1 MRRLLALPLL
11 LLAAPSAADDLKA
24 SDPVKL
30 DVTIYRD
37 PYRDSGSIEL
47 DNLGG
52 FAVITETRRVT
63 IPAGKHRLR
72 FEGVVDGIIPE
83 SAIITGLPGGVIEKN
98 QDADLLSPSALLRAA
113 RGRVISLTRTDP
125 ATGKQVRVPAEIVS
139 ASEDGVV
146 FKSKQGTESLR
157 CSGMPETF
165 RYDTTLSGIP
175 ARPTLS
181 VQTRSPRAVE
191 ATVTL
196 TYVAEQFDW
205 GANYT
210 MKVNDDGKTV
220 DFGGW
225 ITLANGNSVSLEKA
239 QVRVV
244 AGKLNREDYE
254 RLTGPSEQV
263 VAKCWPMQTTSDIPE
278 KPGRPYQLVRPDR
291 FTGNAYL
298 SDEIVVS
305 AQLRREAMMSAATP
319 VTVVSADSLEQLGDL
334 KLYRLP
340 YPSTVAARQMKQVR
354 LIDLK
359 GVAYERV
366 FWVDAAIDSDR
377 SDVEWEHPALTYSLR
392 NDKAHGLG
400 LPIPSGSYLIQQDQF
415 GLTMVVDET
424 GGRDRAVGEVIGIAG
439 PENSDLSWR
448 QRLLEVRQDGKRVIR
463 SYVIEVRNASARP
476 AVFWVTPDGAP
487 NLVRAS
493 SLPLVS
499 EQGRQRWRLE
509 VPANGA
515 AQLSFSAVS
524 D

>member
-11 LLAAPSAADDLKA
+11 LLAVPTLADEIKA

-30 DVTIYRD
+30 EVTIYRD

-52 FAVITETRRVT
+52 FAVVTETRRVT

-83 SAIITGLPGGVIEKN
+83 SAIVTGLPGGVIEKN
-98 QDADLLSPSALLRAA
+98 QDADLLSPSALMRAA
-113 RGRVISLTRTDP
+113 RGKVISLTRTDP
-125 ATGKQVRVPAEIVS
+125 ATGKKVRVPAEIVS
-139 ASEDGVV
+139 ASAEGVV

-157 CSGMPETF
+157 CSGLPETF
-165 RYDTTLSGIP
+165 RYDTSLSGVP

-210 MKVNDDGKTV
+210 MHINDDGKTV

-239 QVRVV
+239 QVHVV

-263 VAKCWPMQTTSDIPE
+263 VAKCWPMQNTSDIPE

-298 SDEIVVS
+298 SDEIVVT
-305 AQLRREAMMSAATP
+305 AELRREYTQNSPLA
-319 VTVVSADSLEQLGDL
+319 VTTISSDSLEQLGDL

-359 GVAYERV
+359 DVAYERA
-366 FWVDAAIDSDR
+366 FWVRWR
-377 SDVEWEHPALTYSLR
+377 S
-392 NDKAHGLG
+392 
-400 LPIPSGSYLIQQDQF
+400 IPTGPTSSGSTL
-415 GLTMVVDET
+415 
-424 GGRDRAVGEVIGIAG
+424 R
-439 PENSDLSWR
+439 
-448 QRLLEVRQDGKRVIR
+448 
-463 SYVIEVRNASARP
+463 
-476 AVFWVTPDGAP
+476 
-487 NLVRAS
+487 
-493 SLPLVS
+493 
-499 EQGRQRWRLE
+499 
-509 VPANGA
+509 
-515 AQLSFSAVS
+515 
-524 D
+524 

>member
-30 DVTIYRD
+30 DITIYRD

-83 SAIITGLPGGVIEKN
+83 SAIVTGLPGGVIEKN

-113 RGRVISLTRTDP
+113 RGRMISLTRTDP
-125 ATGKQVRVPAEIVS
+125 VTGKKVRVPAEIVS
-139 ASEDGVV
+139 ASPDGVV

-157 CSGMPETF
+157 CSGLPETF
-165 RYDTTLSGIP
+165 RYDIGLSGVP

-210 MKVNDDGKTV
+210 MHVNDDGKTV

-225 ITLANGNSVSLEKA
+225 ITLANGNSVSLANA

-244 AGKLNREDYE
+244 AGTLNREDYE
-254 RLTGPSEQV
+254 RLTGPAEQV
-263 VAKCWPMQTTSDIPE
+263 VAKCWPMQNTSDIPE

-298 SDEIVVS
+298 NGDI
-305 AQLRREAMMSAATP
+305 T
-319 VTVVSADSLEQLGDL
+319 VTAYKRSESLQNSPLAVTAVSADSLEQLGDL

-359 GVAYERV
+359 GVAYERA
-366 FWVDAAIDSDR
+366 FWVDAAIDTDKF
-377 SDVEWEHPALTYSLR
+377 DDEWTHPSLYYHLR

-400 LPIPSGSYLIQQDQF
+400 LPIPGGSYLVEQDQI
-415 GLTMVVDET
+415 GLSMAVDET
-424 GGRDRAVGEVIGIAG
+424 RGSDRAVGEVIGIEG
-439 PENSDLSWR
+439 PENDDLSWR
-448 QRLLEVRQDGKRVIR
+448 QRLVEVRKEGTRLVR

-476 AVFWVTPDGAP
+476 AVFWATPDGAP

-499 EQGRQRWRLE
+499 EQGRQRWRLD

-515 AQLSFSAVS
+515 ASLTFTAVS
-524 D
+524 E

>member
-30 DVTIYRD
+30 DITIYRD

-47 DNLGG
+47 ENLGG

-63 IPAGKHRLR
+63 IPVGKHRLR

-83 SAIITGLPGGVIEKN
+83 SAIVTGLPGGVIEKN

-113 RGRVISLTRTDP
+113 RGRMISLTRTDP
-125 ATGKQVRVPAEIVS
+125 ATGKKVRVPAEIVS
-139 ASEDGVV
+139 ASPDGVV

-157 CSGMPETF
+157 CSGLPETF
-165 RYDTTLSGIP
+165 QYDIGLSGVP

-210 MKVNDDGKTV
+210 MKVNDDGETV

-225 ITLANGNSVSLEKA
+225 ITLANGNSVSLENA

-263 VAKCWPMQTTSDIPE
+263 VARCWPMQKTSDIPE

-298 SDEIVVS
+298 NGDI
-305 AQLRREAMMSAATP
+305 T
-319 VTVVSADSLEQLGDL
+319 VTAYKRSESLQNSPLAVTAVSADSLEQLGDL

-359 GVAYERV
+359 GVTYERA
-366 FWVDAAIDSDR
+366 FWVDAAIDTDKF
-377 SDVEWEHPALTYSLR
+377 DDEWTHPSLYYHLR

-400 LPIPSGSYLIQQDQF
+400 LPIPGGSYLVEQDQI
-415 GLTMVVDET
+415 GLSMVVDET
-424 GGRDRAVGEVIGIAG
+424 RGSDRAVGEVIGIAG
-439 PENSDLSWR
+439 PENADLSWR
-448 QRLLEVRQDGKRVIR
+448 QRLVEVRKEGTRLVR

-476 AVFWVTPDGAP
+476 AVFWATPDGAP

-524 D
+524 E

>member
-1 MRRLLALPLL
+1 VISPPGTISPG
-11 LLAAPSAADDLKA
+11 LAA
-24 SDPVKL
+24 
-30 DVTIYRD
+30 
-37 PYRDSGSIEL
+37 
-47 DNLGG
+47 
-52 FAVITETRRVT
+52 RVT
-63 IPAGKHRLR
+63 
-72 FEGVVDGIIPE
+72 DM
-83 SAIITGLPGGVIEKN
+83 S
-98 QDADLLSPSALLRAA
+98 QYADWLSPSALLRAA
-113 RGRVISLTRTDP
+113 RGRSISLTRTDP
-125 ATGKQVRVPAEIVS
+125 ATGKKVRVPAEIVS
-139 ASEDGVV
+139 ASTDGVV

-157 CSGMPETF
+157 CSGLPETF
-165 RYDTTLSGIP
+165 RYDTNLSGVP

-181 VQTRSPRAVE
+181 VLTRSPRAVE

-210 MKVNDDGKTV
+210 MHINDDGKTV

-239 QVRVV
+239 QVHVV

-305 AQLRREAMMSAATP
+305 AQLRREAMMNAATP
-319 VTVVSADSLEQLGDL
+319 ITVVSADSLEQLGDL
-334 KLYRLP
+334 KLYHLP
-340 YPSTVAARQMKQVR
+340 FPSTVAARQMKQVR

-359 GVAYERV
+359 GVAYERA
-366 FWVDAAIDSDR
+366 FWVDAAIDTDS
-377 SDVEWEHPALTYSLR
+377 SDVKWIHPPLYYNLR

-400 LPIPSGSYLIQQDQF
+400 LPIPGGSYLIEQDQF

-424 GGRDRAVGEVIGIAG
+424 GGRDRTVGEVIGIEG
-439 PENSDLSWR
+439 PENADLSWR
-448 QRLLEVRQDGKRVIR
+448 QRLVEVRKEGNRLVR

-476 AVFWVTPDGAP
+476 AVFWATPDGAP
-487 NLVRAS
+487 NLVRS
-493 SLPLVS
+493 SSIALVS

-515 AQLSFSAVS
+515 GQLSFSAVS
-524 D
+524 E

>member
-11 LLAAPSAADDLKA
+11 FLAAPSAADDLKA

-30 DVTIYRD
+30 DITIYRD

-83 SAIITGLPGGVIEKN
+83 SAIVTGLPGGVIEKN
-98 QDADLLSPSALLRAA
+98 QDADLLSPSALMRAA
-113 RGRVISLTRTDP
+113 RGRTISLTRTDS
-125 ATGKQVRVPAEIVS
+125 ATGKKVRAPAEIVS
-139 ASEDGVV
+139 ASPDGVV

-157 CSGMPETF
+157 CSGLPETF
-165 RYDTTLSGIP
+165 RYDTSLSGVP

-181 VQTRSPRAVE
+181 VQTRSPRAIE

-225 ITLANGNSVSLEKA
+225 ITLANGNSVGLENA

-263 VAKCWPMQTTSDIPE
+263 VARCWPMQKTSDIPE
-278 KPGRPYQLVRPDR
+278 QPGRPYQMVQPDQ

-298 SDEIVVS
+298 TGEIVVT
-305 AQLRREAMMSAATP
+305 AQLRREAMMNAASP
-319 VTVVSADSLEQLGDL
+319 ITVVSADSLEQLGDL

-340 YPSTVAARQMKQVR
+340 YPSTVAAQQMKQVR

-359 GVAYERV
+359 GVAYERA
-366 FWVDAAIDSDR
+366 FWVDAVIDGGVTES
-377 SDVEWEHPALTYSLR
+377 EWINPPLYYNLR
-392 NDKAHGLG
+392 NDKARGLG
-400 LPIPSGSYLIQQDQF
+400 LPIPSGRYVIEQDQF
-415 GLTMVVDET
+415 GLTMVVKET
-424 GGRDRAVGEVIGIAG
+424 GGRDRAVGEVIGVEG
-439 PENSDLSWR
+439 PENADLSWR
-448 QRLLEVRQDGKRVIR
+448 QVLVESSAEGKRFVR
-463 SYVIEVRNASARP
+463 RYEIEVRNASARP
-476 AVFWVTPDGAP
+476 ALFWATPNGSPD
-487 NLVRAS
+487 LVRAT

-499 EQGRQRWRLE
+499 EQGRKRWRLE

-515 AQLSFSAVS
+515 VSLTFTAVS
-524 D
+524 E